1 MVKDPYQAGLVKAHK
16 WEKVDITG
24 EMLLILD
31 TEMDERGL
39 NLMAPR
45 TRALRR
51 YEIHELLLTDE
62 EEASPGRVVNRVA
75 GIGFAEIEQ
84 GGVVVVGDRVLIED
98 TSIGEV
104 AGFDETHMPNHLN
117 IVIKAQ
123 KRVHGVKLG
132 LRPRNK
138 VLITGQKGRQW

>member
-1 MVKDPYQAGLVKAHK
+1 MAKDPYQAGLIKGHN
-16 WEKVDITG
+16 WEKTDIVG
-24 EMLLILD
+24 ELLLILD

-39 NLMAPR
+39 NLIAPR
-45 TRALRR
+45 TRALQRH
-51 YEIHELLLTDE
+51 EIHELLLTDE
-62 EEASPGRVVNRVA
+62 EEASPGKVVNRVA

-98 TSIGEV
+98 TSMGEV

-123 KRVHGVKLG
+123 KRVNGVKLG
-132 LRPRNK
+132 LHPRNK
-138 VLITGQKGRQW
+138 VLITGQKG

>member
-1 MVKDPYQAGLVKAHK
+1 VAVKDPYQAGFITVHK
-16 WEKVDITG
+16 WEKVDVTG

-39 NLMAPR
+39 NLIAPR

-62 EEASPGRVVNRVA
+62 EEASPGKVVNRVA
-75 GIGFAEIEQ
+75 GIGFAEIEK
-84 GGVVVVGDRVLIED
+84 GGVVVVGDRVLIEGAQ
-98 TSIGEV
+98 IGEV

-117 IVIKAQ
+117 IVIRAQ
-123 KRVHGVKLG
+123 KRVNGVRLG
-132 LRPRNK
+132 LHPRNK
-138 VLITGQKGRQW
+138 VLITGRKG

>member
-1 MVKDPYQAGLVKAHK
+1 VVKDPYQAGLVKVHK

-31 TEMDERGL
+31 TEIDERGL

-75 GIGFAEIEQ
+75 GIGFAEIKQ
-84 GGVVVVGDRVLIED
+84 GGVVVVGDRVLIEN

-123 KRVHGVKLG
+123 KRVNGLKLG

-138 VLITGQKGRQW
+138 VLITGQKG